1 MRYMYTYIRNDAT
14 GEIRAS
20 TLQVTTQE
28 VTTQNTVFYRKVFNS
43 QVLAYSNCN
52 FLFSA
57 VTSSKNSLLKRKKK
71 GRKRKKEQKY
81 LKYLIL
87 IGLMKATVG
96 NKHSENEGL

>member
-1 MRYMYTYIRNDAT
+1 MYTYIRNDAT

-71 GRKRKKEQKY
+71 REKKKKRAK
-81 LKYLIL
+81 I
-87 IGLMKATVG
+87 
-96 NKHSENEGL
+96 SEVLNSYRSNEGNCGQ